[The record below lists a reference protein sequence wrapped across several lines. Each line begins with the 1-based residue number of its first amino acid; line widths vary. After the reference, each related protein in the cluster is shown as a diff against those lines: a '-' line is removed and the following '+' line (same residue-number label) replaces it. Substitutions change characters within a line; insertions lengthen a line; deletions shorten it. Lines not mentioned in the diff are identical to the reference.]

1 MVTSMMTEELRVT
14 AQLARLKL
22 DNDELAAALPAFEQM
37 VEYFAVMQAADD
49 ELFDTQD
56 NCTIETVHP
65 ELYAT
70 YTQLRPDE
78 PATTSG
84 SRHQADTLVSKAK
97 ECDGR
102 FIVIPNVL

>member
-1 MVTSMMTEELRVT
+1 MVTSMMIEELRVT

-22 DNDELAAALPAFEQM
+22 GDDELAAALPAFEQM

-49 ELFDTQD
+49 ELFDKQD
-56 NCTIETVHP
+56 NSTIEAVHP

-78 PATTSG
+78 LATTPG
-84 SRHQADTLVSKAK
+84 NRQQADALVSKAK
-97 ECDGR
+97 ERDDK